1 MFPLYAVCYQG
12 TCHENGVYAMDYSK
26 QGGVKPGQNKPKH
39 SEHNAKGTDKNPY
52 GKAKP
57 KADLLARLKAAGQ
70 KKGE

>member
-1 MFPLYAVCYQG
+1 
-12 TCHENGVYAMDYSK
+12 MDYSK